1 MTVKKSKLTKTAKA
15 ATTKVAKTAAKKAV
29 ESTQK
34 TVKKVAKT
42 ASAATKTAKA
52 AATKVTKTT
61 AKKTVAKKDAK
72 EKVVFSIDAPLATTV
87 SIAGCFNEWN
97 PTKNK
102 LKKGKDGLWSITLS
116 LEPGVY
122 EYKFVCDSVNW
133 DEGDNKIKNV

>member
-29 ESTQK
+29 ESTQ
-34 TVKKVAKT
+34 KT